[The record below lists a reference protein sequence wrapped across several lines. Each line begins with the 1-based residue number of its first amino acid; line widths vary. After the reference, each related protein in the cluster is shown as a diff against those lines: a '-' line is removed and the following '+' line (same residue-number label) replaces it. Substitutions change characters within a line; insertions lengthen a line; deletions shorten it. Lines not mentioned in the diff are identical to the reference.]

1 VGRAGRMVEKRA
13 VAGRAERRA
22 EMMVVADLGAL
33 VAAPEANAAA
43 VMAAVRAAVARGAAA
58 DKVGAVK
65 AGTRAAVRAA
75 VATGD

>member
-1 VGRAGRMVEKRA
+1 MVEKRA

-43 VMAAVRAAVARGAAA
+43 VMAAVRAAVATAARPAAA
-58 DKVGAVK
+58 A
-65 AGTRAAVRAA
+65 ATRRPAQSRW
-75 VATGD
+75 